1 MKMGASFQ
9 FSQFRVDR
17 FHLFF
22 FFFFFKKKMV
32 TVNSKEMRQDLPII
46 LREPIF
52 YPGP

>member
-22 FFFFFKKKMV
+22 FFLKKKMV
-32 TVNSKEMRQDLPII
+32 TANSKEMRQDLSII